1 VSSSLREK
9 KVPAILA
16 VSSGFLTGLTLII
29 AIGAQN
35 AFVLRQ
41 GLRRDYIFMVVLFA
55 ALSDA
60 LLVFTGILGLGQLI
74 VSVPYLLEILRFA
87 GAAYLLWFAYGA
99 VRRAIYP
106 EVLVPGEKVVSS
118 RWKVL
123 ATIAALTYLNPHV
136 YIDTVL
142 LLGTIGNQFGDD
154 RLLFGLGAAVASFT
168 WFFSLG
174 YLATTLS
181 AFVGNKM
188 FWRVFESLVAVVM
201 IGIALTLIFNPLK

>member
-1 VSSSLREK
+1 MSSSLREK

-174 YLATTLS
+174 YLANTLS

>member
-1 VSSSLREK
+1 M
-9 KVPAILA
+9 IA
-16 VSSGFLTGLTLII
+16 VTTGFLTGIALIV

-41 GLRRDYIFMVVLFA
+41 GLRREYILMVVLFA
-55 ALSDA
+55 SLSDA

-74 VSVPYLLEILRFA
+74 VSVPYLLEILRFG

-99 VRRAIYP
+99 IRRAIHP
-106 EVLVPGEKVVSS
+106 QVLVPGEKTGTS

-123 ATIAALTYLNPHV
+123 GTIAALTYLNPHV

-142 LLGTIGNQFGDD
+142 LLGTIGNQFGAD
-154 RLLFGLGAAVASFT
+154 RLLFGVGATLGSLV

-174 YLATTLS
+174 YLATTLTR
-181 AFVGNKM
+181 FVGNKM
-188 FWRVFESLVAVVM
+188 FWRFFESLVALVM
-201 IGIALTLIFNPLK
+201 IGIALTLIVNPLN

>member
-1 VSSSLREK
+1 M
-9 KVPAILA
+9 IA
-16 VSSGFLTGLTLII
+16 VTTGFLTGIALIV

-41 GLRRDYIFMVVLFA
+41 GLRREYILMVALFA
-55 ALSDA
+55 SLSDA

-74 VSVPYLLEILRFA
+74 VSVPYLLEILRFG

-99 VRRAIYP
+99 IRRAIHP
-106 EVLVPGEKVVSS
+106 QVLVPGEKTGTS

-123 ATIAALTYLNPHV
+123 GTIAALTYLNPHV

-142 LLGTIGNQFGDD
+142 LLGTIGNQFGAD
-154 RLLFGLGAAVASFT
+154 RLLFGVGATLGSLV

-174 YLATTLS
+174 YLATTLTR
-181 AFVGNKM
+181 FVGNKM
-188 FWRVFESLVAVVM
+188 FWRFFESLVALVM
-201 IGIALTLIFNPLK
+201 IGIALTLIVNPLN

>member
-1 VSSSLREK
+1 MSSSLREK

-99 VRRAIYP
+99 VRRAISP
-106 EVLVPGEKVVSS
+106 DVLVPGEKVVSS

>member
-1 VSSSLREK
+1 LI
-9 KVPAILA
+9 AI
-16 VSSGFLTGLTLII
+16 STGFLTGITLII

-41 GLRRDYIFMVVLFA
+41 GLRRDYVFMVVVFA

-60 LLVFTGILGLGQLI
+60 FLVFTGILGLGQLI

-99 VRRAIYP
+99 IKRAINP
-106 EVLVPGEKVVSS
+106 EVLVPGEKVESN

-123 ATIAALTYLNPHV
+123 GTIAALTYLNPHV

-142 LLGTIGNQFGDD
+142 LLGTIGNQFGED
-154 RLLFGLGAAVASFT
+154 RLLFGLGASIGSVV

-174 YLATTLS
+174 YLATTLTR
-181 AFVGNKM
+181 FVSNKM
-188 FWRVFESLVAVVM
+188 FWRVFESLVAIVM
-201 IGIALTLIFNPLK
+201 IGIALTLVFNPLK

>member
-1 VSSSLREK
+1 M
-9 KVPAILA
+9 IA
-16 VSSGFLTGLTLII
+16 VSTGFLTGLTLII

-35 AFVLRQ
+35 AFILRQ
-41 GLRRDYIFMVVLFA
+41 GLRRDYIFMVAMFA

-60 LLVFTGILGLGQLI
+60 FLVFTGILGLGQLI
-74 VSVPYLLEILRFA
+74 VSVPYLLEVLRFA

-99 VRRAIYP
+99 VRRAINP
-106 EVLVPGEKVVSS
+106 EVLVPGEKAVSN

-123 ATIAALTYLNPHV
+123 GTIAALTYLNPHV

-142 LLGTIGNQFGDD
+142 LLGTIGNQFGED
-154 RLLFGLGAAVASFT
+154 RLLFGIGAAIASFT

-181 AFVGNKM
+181 RFVGNKM

-201 IGIALTLIFNPLK
+201 IAIALTLIFNPLR

>member
-1 VSSSLREK
+1 M
-9 KVPAILA
+9 
-16 VSSGFLTGLTLII
+16 TGLTLIV

-41 GLRRDYIFMVVLFA
+41 GLRREYIFMVALFA

-87 GAAYLLWFAYGA
+87 GAAYLLWFASGA
-99 VRRAIYP
+99 IRRAINP
-106 EVLVPGEKVVSS
+106 QVLVPGEKLATS

-142 LLGTIGNQFGDD
+142 LLGTIGNQFGED
-154 RLLFGLGAAVASFT
+154 RLLFGLGAAIGSFI

-174 YLATTLS
+174 YLATTLTR
-181 AFVGNKM
+181 FVGSRV
-188 FWRVFESLVAVVM
+188 FWRVFESAVALIM
-201 IGIALTLIFNPLK
+201 IAIALTLIFYPVN

>member
-1 VSSSLREK
+1 MAE
-9 KVPAILA
+9 ILA

-74 VSVPYLLEILRFA
+74 VSVPYLLEVLRFA

-99 VRRAIYP
+99 VRRAINP
-106 EVLVPGEKVVSS
+106 EVLVPGEKLVSS

-142 LLGTIGNQFGDD
+142 LIGTIGNQFGDD

-174 YLATTLS
+174 YLATTLR
-181 AFVGNKM
+181 AFVGNKI

-201 IGIALTLIFNPLK
+201 IGIVLTLIFNPLK

>member
-1 VSSSLREK
+1 L
-9 KVPAILA
+9 IA
-16 VSSGFLTGLTLII
+16 VSTGFLTGLTLII

-41 GLRRDYIFMVVLFA
+41 GLRRDYIFMVVMFA

-60 LLVFTGILGLGQLI
+60 FLVFTGILGLGQLI
-74 VSVPYLLEILRFA
+74 VSVPYLLEVLRFA

-99 VRRAIYP
+99 VRRAINP

-123 ATIAALTYLNPHV
+123 GTIAALTYLNPHV

-154 RLLFGLGAAVASFT
+154 RLLFGLGAAIASFT

-181 AFVGNKM
+181 RFVGNKM

-201 IGIALTLIFNPLK
+201 IAIALTLIFNPLR

>member
-1 VSSSLREK
+1 MPELCRRVRK
-9 KVPAILA
+9 ILA
-16 VSSGFLTGLTLII
+16 ISTGFLTGLTLIV

-41 GLRRDYIFMVVLFA
+41 GLRRDHVFMIVLFA
-55 ALSDA
+55 SVSDA
-60 LLVFTGILGLGQLI
+60 LLVFAGIFGLGQLI
-74 VSVPYLLEILRFA
+74 VSIPLLLDVLRYL

-99 VRRAIYP
+99 IRRAINP
-106 EVLVPGEKVVSS
+106 EVLKPGEVAVSS

-142 LLGTIGNQFGDD
+142 LLGTIGNQFGDE
-154 RLLFGLGAAVASFT
+154 RLLFGVGAAVASFT

-174 YLATTLS
+174 YAAKLLS
-181 AFVGNKM
+181 KFVASKK

-201 IGIALTLIFNPLK
+201 IAIALTLLFGSLGK

>member
-1 VSSSLREK
+1 M
-9 KVPAILA
+9 IA
-16 VSSGFLTGLTLII
+16 VTTGFLTGLTLII

-41 GLRRDYIFMVVLFA
+41 GLRRDYIFMVVVFA

-87 GAAYLLWFAYGA
+87 GAAYVLWFAYGA
-99 VRRAIYP
+99 IRRAINP
-106 EVLVPGEKVVSS
+106 EVLMPGEKVESN

-123 ATIAALTYLNPHV
+123 GTIAALTYLNPHV

-142 LLGTIGNQFGDD
+142 LLGSIGNQFGDE
-154 RLLFGLGAAVASFT
+154 RLLFGLGASIGSVD

-181 AFVGNKM
+181 RFVGNKM

-201 IGIALTLIFNPLK
+201 IAIAITLVFNPLK

>member
-1 VSSSLREK
+1 MA
-9 KVPAILA
+9 AILA

-74 VSVPYLLEILRFA
+74 VSVPYLLEVLRFA

-99 VRRAIYP
+99 VRRAINP
-106 EVLVPGEKVVSS
+106 EVLVPGEKVVSN

-181 AFVGNKM
+181 AFVRNKI

-201 IGIALTLIFNPLK
+201 IGIALTLVFNPLK

>member
-1 VSSSLREK
+1 M
-9 KVPAILA
+9 LA
-16 VSSGFLTGLTLII
+16 VGSGFLTGLTLII

-41 GLRRDYIFMVVLFA
+41 GLRREYIFMVALFA

-87 GAAYLLWFAYGA
+87 GAAYLLWFASGA
-99 VRRAIYP
+99 IRRAINP
-106 EVLVPGEKVVSS
+106 QVLVPGEKLATS

-142 LLGTIGNQFGDD
+142 LLGTIGNQFGED
-154 RLLFGLGAAVASFT
+154 RLLFGLGAAIGSFI

-174 YLATTLS
+174 YLATTLTR
-181 AFVGNKM
+181 FVGSRV
-188 FWRVFESLVAVVM
+188 FWRVFESAVALIM
-201 IGIALTLIFNPLK
+201 IAIALTLIFYPVN

>member
-1 VSSSLREK
+1 L
-9 KVPAILA
+9 IA
-16 VSSGFLTGLTLII
+16 VSTGFLTGLTLII

-41 GLRRDYIFMVVLFA
+41 GLRRDYVFMVVIFA
-55 ALSDA
+55 AVSDA

-74 VSVPYLLEILRFA
+74 LSVPYLLEILRFA

-99 VRRAIYP
+99 IRRAINP

-123 ATIAALTYLNPHV
+123 GTIAALTYLNPHV

-142 LLGTIGNQFGDD
+142 LLGTIGNQFGEG

-181 AFVGNKM
+181 RFVGKKM

-201 IGIALTLIFNPLK
+201 IGIALTLILNPLK

>member
-1 VSSSLREK
+1 
-9 KVPAILA
+9 
-16 VSSGFLTGLTLII
+16 
-29 AIGAQN
+29 
-35 AFVLRQ
+35 
-41 GLRRDYIFMVVLFA
+41 MVVVFA

-99 VRRAIYP
+99 IRRAINP
-106 EVLVPGEKVVSS
+106 EVLVPGEKVESN

-123 ATIAALTYLNPHV
+123 GTIAALTYLNPHV

-142 LLGTIGNQFGDD
+142 LLGSIGNQFGDE
-154 RLLFGLGAAVASFT
+154 RLLFGLGASIGSVV

-181 AFVGNKM
+181 RFVGNKM

-201 IGIALTLIFNPLK
+201 IAIALTLVFNPLK

>member
-1 VSSSLREK
+1 MI
-9 KVPAILA
+9 AIG
-16 VSSGFLTGLTLII
+16 SGFLTGLTLII

-41 GLRRDYIFMVVLFA
+41 GLRREYIFMVALFA

-60 LLVFTGILGLGQLI
+60 FLVFTGILGLGQLI
-74 VSVPYLLEILRFA
+74 VSVPYLLDILRFS

-99 VRRAIYP
+99 VKRAISP
-106 EVLVPGEKVVSS
+106 EVLVPGEKIVSS

-123 ATIAALTYLNPHV
+123 GTIAALTYLNPHV

-142 LLGTIGNQFGDD
+142 LLGTIGNQFGED
-154 RLLFGLGAAVASFT
+154 RLLFGLGAAVGSLV

-174 YLATTLS
+174 YLATTLTR
-181 AFVGNKM
+181 FVGNKM
-188 FWRVFESLVAVVM
+188 FWRVFESLVALVM
-201 IGIALTLIFNPLK
+201 IAIAMTLIFSPLK

>member
-1 VSSSLREK
+1 M
-9 KVPAILA
+9 IA
-16 VSSGFLTGLTLII
+16 VTTGFLTGLTLII

-41 GLRRDYIFMVVLFA
+41 GLRRDHVFMVVLFA
-55 ALSDA
+55 SLSDA
-60 LLVFTGILGLGQLI
+60 LLVFAGILGLGQLI
-74 VSVPYLLEILRFA
+74 QSVPYLLEILRFA

-99 VRRAIYP
+99 VRRAINP
-106 EVLVPGEKVVSS
+106 EVLVPGEVVVSN

-123 ATIAALTYLNPHV
+123 GTIAALTYLNPHV

-154 RLLFGLGAAVASFT
+154 RLLFGLGAAMGSVL

-174 YLATTLS
+174 YLATTLT
-181 AFVGNKM
+181 AFVGKKT
-188 FWRVFESLVAVVM
+188 FWRIFESLVAVVM
-201 IGIALTLIFNPLK
+201 VAIALTLIFNPLK

>member
-1 VSSSLREK
+1 L
-9 KVPAILA
+9 IA
-16 VSSGFLTGLTLII
+16 VGTGFLTGLTLII

-41 GLRRDYIFMVVLFA
+41 GLRRDYIFMVALFA

-60 LLVFTGILGLGQLI
+60 FLVFTGILGLGQLI

-99 VRRAIYP
+99 ARRAINP
-106 EVLVPGEKVVSS
+106 EVLVPGEKVVSN

-123 ATIAALTYLNPHV
+123 GTIAALTYLNPHV

-142 LLGTIGNQFGDD
+142 LLGTIGNQFGED

-181 AFVGNKM
+181 RFVGNKF

>member
-1 VSSSLREK
+1 L
-9 KVPAILA
+9 IA
-16 VSSGFLTGLTLII
+16 VSTGFLTGLTLII

-41 GLRRDYIFMVVLFA
+41 GLRRDYIFMVVVFA

-99 VRRAIYP
+99 IKRAINP
-106 EVLVPGEKVVSS
+106 EVLVPGQKVESN

-123 ATIAALTYLNPHV
+123 GTIAALTYLNPHV

-142 LLGTIGNQFGDD
+142 LLGTIGNQFGED
-154 RLLFGLGAAVASFT
+154 RLLFGLGAAIGSVV

-174 YLATTLS
+174 YLATTLTR
-181 AFVGNKM
+181 FVGNKM
-188 FWRVFESLVAVVM
+188 FWRVFESLVAIVM
-201 IGIALTLIFNPLK
+201 IGIALTLVFNPLK

>member
-1 VSSSLREK
+1 LI
-9 KVPAILA
+9 AIG
-16 VSSGFLTGLTLII
+16 SGFLTGLTLII

-41 GLRRDYIFMVVLFA
+41 GLRREYIFMVALFA

-60 LLVFTGILGLGQLI
+60 FLVFTGILGLGQLI
-74 VSVPYLLEILRFA
+74 VSVPYLLDILRFS

-99 VRRAIYP
+99 VKRAISP
-106 EVLVPGEKVVSS
+106 EVLVPGEKIVSS

-123 ATIAALTYLNPHV
+123 GTIAALTYLNPHV

-142 LLGTIGNQFGDD
+142 LLGTIGNQFGED
-154 RLLFGLGAAVASFT
+154 RLLFGLGAAVGSLV

-174 YLATTLS
+174 YLATTLTR
-181 AFVGNKM
+181 FVGNKM
-188 FWRVFESLVAVVM
+188 FWRVFESLVALVM
-201 IGIALTLIFNPLK
+201 IAIAMTLIFSPLK

>member
-1 VSSSLREK
+1 MSSSLREK

-174 YLATTLS
+174 YLVTTLS

>member
-1 VSSSLREK
+1 L
-9 KVPAILA
+9 IA
-16 VSSGFLTGLTLII
+16 VTTGFLTGLTLII

-41 GLRRDYIFMVVLFA
+41 GLRRDYIFMVALFA

-60 LLVFTGILGLGQLI
+60 FLVFTGILGLGQLI
-74 VSVPYLLEILRFA
+74 VSVPYLLEVMRFA

-99 VRRAIYP
+99 IRRAINP
-106 EVLVPGEKVVSS
+106 EVLVPGEKVESS

-142 LLGTIGNQFGDD
+142 LLGSIGNQFGED
-154 RLLFGLGAAVASFT
+154 RLLFGLGASIGSVV

-174 YLATTLS
+174 YLATTLTR
-181 AFVGNKM
+181 FVGKKM

-201 IGIALTLIFNPLK
+201 IAIALTLIFNPLK

>member
-9 KVPAILA
+9 KVAEILA

-74 VSVPYLLEILRFA
+74 VSVPYLLEVLRFA

-99 VRRAIYP
+99 VRRAINP
-106 EVLVPGEKVVSS
+106 EVLVPGEKLVSS

-142 LLGTIGNQFGDD
+142 LIGTIGNQFGDD

-181 AFVGNKM
+181 AFVGNKI

-201 IGIALTLIFNPLK
+201 IGIALTLVFNPLK

>member
-1 VSSSLREK
+1 M
-9 KVPAILA
+9 IA
-16 VSSGFLTGLTLII
+16 VTTGFLTGLTLII

-41 GLRRDYIFMVVLFA
+41 GLRRDYIFMVAAFA

-60 LLVFTGILGLGQLI
+60 FLVFTGILGLGQLI
-74 VSVPYLLEILRFA
+74 VSVPYLLEIMRFA

-99 VRRAIYP
+99 IRRAINP
-106 EVLVPGEKVVSS
+106 EVLVPGEKVESN

-123 ATIAALTYLNPHV
+123 GTIAALTYLNPHV

-142 LLGTIGNQFGDD
+142 LLGSIGNQFGDE
-154 RLLFGLGAAVASFT
+154 RLLFGLGASIGSVV

-174 YLATTLS
+174 YLATTLTR
-181 AFVGNKM
+181 FVGSKK

-201 IGIALTLIFNPLK
+201 IAIALTLILNPLK

>member
-1 VSSSLREK
+1 M
-9 KVPAILA
+9 IA
-16 VSSGFLTGLTLII
+16 VGSGFLTGLTLII

-41 GLRRDYIFMVVLFA
+41 GLRRDYILMVVLFA

-74 VSVPYLLEILRFA
+74 VSVPYLLEFLRFA

-99 VRRAIYP
+99 IRRAMNP
-106 EVLVPGEKVVSS
+106 EVLVPGEKVESN

-123 ATIAALTYLNPHV
+123 GTIAALTYLNPHV

-142 LLGTIGNQFGDD
+142 LLGTIGNQFGED
-154 RLLFGLGAAVASFT
+154 RLLFGLGAAIGSAV

-181 AFVGNKM
+181 RFVGNKT
-188 FWRVFESLVAVVM
+188 FWRVFESLVALVM

>member
-1 VSSSLREK
+1 M
-9 KVPAILA
+9 IA
-16 VSSGFLTGLTLII
+16 VTTGFLTGLTLII

-41 GLRRDYIFMVVLFA
+41 GLRRDYIFIVVVFA

-99 VRRAIYP
+99 IRRTINP
-106 EVLVPGEKVVSS
+106 EVLVPGETVESN

-123 ATIAALTYLNPHV
+123 GTIAALTYLNPHV

-142 LLGTIGNQFGDD
+142 LLGSIGNQFGDE
-154 RLLFGLGAAVASFT
+154 RLLFGLGASIGSVV

-181 AFVGNKM
+181 RFVGNKM

-201 IGIALTLIFNPLK
+201 IAIALTLVFNPLK

>member
-1 VSSSLREK
+1 L
-9 KVPAILA
+9 IA
-16 VSSGFLTGLTLII
+16 VSTGFLTGLTLII

-35 AFVLRQ
+35 AFILRQ
-41 GLRRDYIFMVVLFA
+41 GLRRDYIFMVVMFA

-60 LLVFTGILGLGQLI
+60 FLVFTGILGLGQLI
-74 VSVPYLLEILRFA
+74 VSVPYLLEVLRFA

-99 VRRAIYP
+99 VRRAINP
-106 EVLVPGEKVVSS
+106 EVLVPGEKAVSN

-123 ATIAALTYLNPHV
+123 GTIAALTYLNPHV

-142 LLGTIGNQFGDD
+142 LLGTIGNQFGED
-154 RLLFGLGAAVASFT
+154 RLLFGIGAAIASFT

-181 AFVGNKM
+181 RFVGNKM

-201 IGIALTLIFNPLK
+201 IAIALTLIFNPLR

>member
-1 VSSSLREK
+1 MSSSLREK

-16 VSSGFLTGLTLII
+16 VTSGFLTGLTLII

-181 AFVGNKM
+181 AFVGNKI

-201 IGIALTLIFNPLK
+201 IGIALTLVFNPLK

>member
-1 VSSSLREK
+1 MIAAST
-9 KVPAILA
+9 
-16 VSSGFLTGLTLII
+16 GFLTGLTLII

-74 VSVPYLLEILRFA
+74 VSVPYLLEVLRFA

-99 VRRAIYP
+99 VKRAINP
-106 EVLVPGEKVVSS
+106 EVLVPGEKVVSN

-123 ATIAALTYLNPHV
+123 GTIAALTYLNPHV

-168 WFFSLG
+168 WFFALG

-181 AFVGNKM
+181 AFVGNKR
-188 FWRVFESLVAVVM
+188 FWRVFESVVAIVM
-201 IGIALTLIFNPLK
+201 ISIALTLIFNPLS

>member
-1 VSSSLREK
+1 M
-9 KVPAILA
+9 
-16 VSSGFLTGLTLII
+16 TGLTLII

-41 GLRRDYIFMVVLFA
+41 GLRREYIFMVALFA

-87 GAAYLLWFAYGA
+87 GAAYLLWFASGA
-99 VRRAIYP
+99 IRRAINP
-106 EVLVPGEKVVSS
+106 QVLVPGEKLATS

-142 LLGTIGNQFGDD
+142 LLGTIGNQFGED
-154 RLLFGLGAAVASFT
+154 RLLFGLGAAIGSFI

-174 YLATTLS
+174 YLATTLTR
-181 AFVGNKM
+181 FVGSRV
-188 FWRVFESLVAVVM
+188 FWRVFESAVALIM
-201 IGIALTLIFNPLK
+201 IAIALTLIFYPVN